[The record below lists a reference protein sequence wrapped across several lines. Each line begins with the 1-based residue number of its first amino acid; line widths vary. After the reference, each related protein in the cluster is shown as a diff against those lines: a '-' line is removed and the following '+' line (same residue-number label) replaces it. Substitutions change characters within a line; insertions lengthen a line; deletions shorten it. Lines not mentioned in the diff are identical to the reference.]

1 MYKRQVHGGSPQN
14 DHSEGLIGPAEIT
27 PDDGVVDLAEGV
39 ADVYKRQ
46 HIDHSF
52 AHALSL
58 SAQRKVMRGKICR
71 VDFSQQITLA
81 ESRLSS
87 YNGYELS
94 LIHIYPHFYGSAF
107 QMYIPSDR
115 LLPS

>member
-1 MYKRQVHGGSPQN
+1 MCDTAFWRGLAAGGHAGSHTAP
-14 DHSEGLIGPAEIT
+14 ECGIT
-27 PDDGVVDLAEGV
+27 
-39 ADVYKRQ
+39 

-87 YNGYELS
+87 YNGFE
-94 LIHIYPHFYGSAF
+94 
-107 QMYIPSDR
+107 
-115 LLPS
+115 